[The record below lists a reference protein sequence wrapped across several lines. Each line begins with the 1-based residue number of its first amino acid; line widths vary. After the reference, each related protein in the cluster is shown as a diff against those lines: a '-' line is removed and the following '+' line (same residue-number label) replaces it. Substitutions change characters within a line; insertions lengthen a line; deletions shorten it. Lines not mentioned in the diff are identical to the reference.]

1 MFNGDEYVTAKGVIL
16 SRKDRGENLFGSV
29 LFHSEMLSKCY

>member
-16 SRKDRGENLFGSV
+16 SCEDRGENFFASV
-29 LFHSEMLSKCY
+29 LFY